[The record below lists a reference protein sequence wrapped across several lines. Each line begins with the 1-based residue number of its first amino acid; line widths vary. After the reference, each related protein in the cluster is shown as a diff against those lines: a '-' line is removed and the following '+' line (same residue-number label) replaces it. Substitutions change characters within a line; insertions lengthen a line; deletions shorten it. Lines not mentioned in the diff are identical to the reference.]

1 MSVCYPTSMKIKEPP
16 AEEQEKVPKLGA
28 EGEVGFSL
36 LPVVYLLFHWRVFT
50 LNMIKVANNEAN
62 VCTAIPVS
70 QKLL

>member
-1 MSVCYPTSMKIKEPP
+1 MKIKQPA
-16 AEEQEKVPKLGA
+16 AEEQGKVPKAGA

-36 LPVVYLLFHWRVFT
+36 LPVVYLLFT
-50 LNMIKVANNEAN
+50 LNMIEVANNEAN